1 MRLSVRVVE
10 RLQTLDISCFC
21 LLAPLVEQEAAEI
34 RHTHTDKMV
43 SYRARVG
50 VDHAFEYINMNI
62 SFFNIYRYININI

>member
-43 SYRARVG
+43 SYRARVQESIM
-50 VDHAFEYINMNI
+50 HSNI
-62 SFFNIYRYININI
+62 SI